1 MSVSPGPFQVIC
13 KYPPVENIDYEDFV
27 SIEAE
32 IKNTLFGY
40 QVTFHTVRP
49 GHDNMEDKNL
59 VIGEFSAPKPMD
71 RSPITELVIETVSKD
86 VTVLGVISN
95 SRFND

>member
-1 MSVSPGPFQVIC
+1 MSPGPFQVIC
-13 KYPPVENIDYEDFV
+13 KYPSDENIDNEDFDN
-27 SIEAE
+27 IEAE
-32 IKNTLFGY
+32 IKNKHFGD

-59 VIGEFSAPKPMD
+59 VIGEFSAPKGMD
-71 RSPITELVIETVSKD
+71 RSPITELVKETVSKY